1 MFFVGFRS
9 QQGISAEVVYV
20 IVIAFL
26 FSEVIFTFVGETK
39 SKNPAGS
46 QTYGLFMPVALLI
59 VVLRNLARHWVR
71 KPVQFRI
78 NIDQVKK
85 FAARQG
91 YEKTPF
97 LCYESFR

>member
-1 MFFVGFRS
+1 M
-9 QQGISAEVVYV
+9 
-20 IVIAFL
+20 IAFL

-59 VVLRNLARHWVR
+59 VVLRNLARNSAR

-78 NIDQVKK
+78 NIHQVKK

-97 LCYESFR
+97 LCYESF